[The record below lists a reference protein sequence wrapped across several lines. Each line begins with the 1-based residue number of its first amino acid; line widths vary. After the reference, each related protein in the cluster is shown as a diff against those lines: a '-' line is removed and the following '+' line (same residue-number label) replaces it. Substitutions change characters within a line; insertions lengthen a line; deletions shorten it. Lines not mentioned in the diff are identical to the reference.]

1 LTKLLKND
9 RIYFEENVWSFGMI
23 RVKEAI
29 IVEGKYDKIK
39 LSGFVDG
46 LIFVADGFSIFNNKK
61 DQQTIKTLA
70 EKTGI
75 VILTDSDSAGLK
87 IRNFVKQLVPK
98 EQVKH
103 AYIPEVFGKEKRKA
117 VAGKEGLLGVEGI
130 DEKTITEAL
139 IKSGC
144 TVDGEAKSDKD
155 RLTKTDFFKMGLSGG
170 EKSAEL
176 RRELSKKL
184 GLPSKLSANMLLDA
198 VNRMSDRETV
208 IKMLNEAKGSGNI

>member
-1 LTKLLKND
+1 ML
-9 RIYFEENVWSFGMI
+9 S
-23 RVKEAI
+23 VKEAI

-39 LSGFVDG
+39 LSGFVDSF
-46 LIFVADGFSIFNNKK
+46 IFVADGFSVFNSKK

-75 VILTDSDSAGLK
+75 VILTDSDSAGIK
-87 IRNFVKQLVPK
+87 IRNFIKQLVPK

-103 AYIPEVFGKEKRKA
+103 AYIPEVHGKERRKT

-130 DEKTITEAL
+130 TEEIITNAL

-144 TVDGEAKSDKD
+144 TICGEREMPKAK
-155 RLTKTDFFKMGLSGG
+155 LTKLDFFQMGLSGG

-176 RRELSKKL
+176 RKELAAKL
-184 GLPSKLSANMLLDA
+184 GLPSKLSSNMLLDA

-208 IKMLNEAKGSGNI
+208 ESFLLEFNKNSH